1 MRFPYPCGEGN
12 NGTAFGHAEV
22 SNQLVGSRMSRALS
36 GVCGGSIGSRE
47 PAVMENIEPSHV
59 IGEG

>member
-1 MRFPYPCGEGN
+1 MALHS
-12 NGTAFGHAEV
+12 GTLEV